1 MDKKYSVFVRNKK
14 SNKVDVFYIS
24 DKDIYGEGESYKKP
38 YNNLY
43 EIDLFTSKFK
53 NEEDLINY
61 IYGDN
66 KKVEVKDV
74 DVYAVSINGDM
85 IDIQGS
91 LFASTKKEE
100 NNDLFKRNPTYG
112 SILGSYRDFIY
123 ARAKGKDKEKYKYI
137 VDSILSD
144 FSYVMSRNE
153 DFYNFIMSCDNRIDR
168 NYLDYYKGGFKN
180 YDMRTPIKDRDG
192 GWAKEYDLLLRQIVE
207 AFQMYEDKS
216 RRNGEK
222 LANERNSVGGETY
235 YEHYDSFS
243 RYYNQFIVGYDDIM
257 MIDDTAELMANMDP
271 NMFVFENNVPKID
284 LSRYDFYDK
293 IDCSK
298 VNKIDPTVM
307 KIIYSYAV
315 YMTFYNNGDRDYD
328 NFLVD
333 LFDRLLN
340 VLRVNPDIAKDFG
353 DFLIAF
359 NNELENSNKRSDK
372 GGVQKRKDN

>member
-1 MDKKYSVFVRNKK
+1 MDIK
-14 SNKVDVFYIS
+14 
-24 DKDIYGEGESYKKP
+24 
-38 YNNLY
+38 
-43 EIDLFTSKFK
+43 
-53 NEEDLINY
+53 
-61 IYGDN
+61 
-66 KKVEVKDV
+66 
-74 DVYAVSINGDM
+74 
-85 IDIQGS
+85 
-91 LFASTKKEE
+91 
-100 NNDLFKRNPTYG
+100 
-112 SILGSYRDFIY
+112 
-123 ARAKGKDKEKYKYI
+123 
-137 VDSILSD
+137 
-144 FSYVMSRNE
+144 

-235 YEHYDSFS
+235 YDHYDSFS